1 LKFDANLP
9 PSSLSQVT
17 AASQAAEQLGF
28 DALWSSETQHDPF
41 LPLALVSQ
49 DTQSI
54 QFGTSVAIAFAR
66 SPGTLAYTAWDLA
79 EASQGRMIL
88 GLGTQVRAH
97 IERRFG
103 MPWPESP
110 VGKLRETVGGIRALW
125 NAWQS
130 GEKLKYRGD
139 YLRLGLMTPFFNPG
153 PIDHP
158 DIPIYLAGVNTG
170 MCRLAGEVADG
181 FHAHPLNSAEYLSQ
195 VIRPAINQGADRA
208 GRDPDQIAL
217 SVSAFVVSQP
227 GEEDFM
233 RSQIAFYASTPSYR
247 PVFELHGWGEVA
259 EKLSGLARRNEWGE
273 MLELI
278 DDTIL
283 DTFCVRASEDD
294 LVAALLARYRGVVDR
309 LSLYLPFQAG
319 ERVDF
324 WTKVIEGFKAAR

>member
-1 LKFDANLP
+1 MKFDASLP
-9 PSSLSQVT
+9 PLSLSQVT
-17 AASQAAEQLGF
+17 AAAQAAESLGF
-28 DALWSSETQHDPF
+28 DALWTSETQHDAF

-49 DTQSI
+49 NTQSI
-54 QFGTSVAIAFAR
+54 NFGTAVAIAFAR

-79 EASQGRMIL
+79 QASQGRMIL

-103 MPWPESP
+103 MPWPDSP

-125 NAWQS
+125 TAWQS
-130 GEKLKYRGD
+130 GEKLNYRGD

-153 PIDHP
+153 PIEHP

-181 FHAHPLNSAEYLSQ
+181 FHAHPLHSPEYLRQ
-195 VIRPAINQGADRA
+195 VVRPAIDEGADRA
-208 GRDPDQIAL
+208 GRDPGQIAL
-217 SVSAFVVSQP
+217 SVSALVVTQP

-259 EKLSGLARRNEWGE
+259 EQLSALVRRGAWDE
-273 MLELI
+273 MLKLI
-278 DDTIL
+278 NDDIL
-283 DTFCVRASEDD
+283 DAFCVRASEDE
-294 LVAALLARYRGVVDR
+294 LVGALKARYEGLVER

-319 ERVDF
+319 ERVEF
-324 WTKVIEGFKAAR
+324 WKKIIDGFKSS